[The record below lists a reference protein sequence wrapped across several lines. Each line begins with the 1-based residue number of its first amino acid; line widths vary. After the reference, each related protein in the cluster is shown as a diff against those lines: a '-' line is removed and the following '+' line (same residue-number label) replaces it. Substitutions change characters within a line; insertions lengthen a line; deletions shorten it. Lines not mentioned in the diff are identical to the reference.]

1 MIINILSY
9 HIIINKLCKNIIK
22 EKKIGDT
29 PNILHQ
35 DPDQNQ
41 GIDITNEVIVLDPDL
56 IKNILKNNIEDN
68 MVIQIIIVNVDT
80 KNNKNAIEMIIIN
93 KKIDHKNLQ
102 ITRKIKM
109 IVNIVLKINLISI

>member
-1 MIINILSY
+1 
-9 HIIINKLCKNIIK
+9 
-22 EKKIGDT
+22 
-29 PNILHQ
+29 
-35 DPDQNQ
+35 
-41 GIDITNEVIVLDPDL
+41 
-56 IKNILKNNIEDN
+56 
-68 MVIQIIIVNVDT
+68 MVIQIIIVSVDT